1 MRPCGRILI
10 VDDDPAVR
18 ALLTANLERAGHTTS
33 AAGSGHEALIL
44 AAESLPDLV
53 LLDVNM
59 PDLGGYAVCR
69 ELRERYGERLPILF
83 ISGERIDSGDRT
95 AGLLIGGDDY
105 VLKPFDPGE
114 LLARVRRYFVRAGP
128 DSDRS
133 EVPPPALGSLTP
145 RESEVL
151 ALLAEGLSQR
161 EIAERLVIGL
171 TTVGTHIQRVLT
183 KLHVH
188 NRTQAV
194 ALALRA
200 RNRRTQVEDAES
212 HV

>member
-10 VDDDPAVR
+10 VDDDPAVL
-18 ALLTANLERAGHTTS
+18 ALLTANLERAGHTMY
-33 AAGSGHEALIL
+33 AANSGQEALAI
-44 AAESLPDLV
+44 AEEARPDLV

-83 ISGERIDSGDRT
+83 ISGERMDTGDRT

-105 VLKPFDPGE
+105 LVKPSDPGE
-114 LLARVRRYFVRAGP
+114 LVARIRRYFVRGT

-133 EVPPPALGSLTP
+133 EMPKVFESLTP

-151 ALLAEGLSQR
+151 ALLADGLSQR
-161 EIAERLVIGL
+161 EIAERLVIGR
-171 TTVGTHIQRVLT
+171 TTVGTHIQRILT
-183 KLHVH
+183 KLDVH

-194 ALALRA
+194 ALALR
-200 RNRRTQVEDAES
+200 NGN
-212 HV
+212 

>member
-10 VDDDPAVR
+10 VDDDPAVL
-18 ALLTANLERAGHTTS
+18 ALLTANLERAGHTMY
-33 AAGSGHEALIL
+33 AANSGQEALAI
-44 AAESLPDLV
+44 AAEARPDLV

-83 ISGERIDSGDRT
+83 ISGERMDTGDRT

-105 VLKPFDPGE
+105 LVKPFDPGE
-114 LLARVRRYFVRAGP
+114 LVARIRRYFVRGT

-133 EVPPPALGSLTP
+133 EMPKVFESLTP

-161 EIAERLVIGL
+161 EIAEQLVIGR
-171 TTVGTHIQRVLT
+171 TTVGTHIQRILT
-183 KLHVH
+183 KLNVH

-194 ALALRA
+194 ALALR
-200 RNRRTQVEDAES
+200 NGGP
-212 HV
+212 

>member
-10 VDDDPAVR
+10 VDDDPAVL
-18 ALLTANLERAGHTTS
+18 ALLTANLERAGHTMYV
-33 AAGSGHEALIL
+33 ANSGQEALAL
-44 AAESLPDLV
+44 AEEARPDLV

-105 VLKPFDPGE
+105 LLKPFDPGE
-114 LLARVRRYFVRAGP
+114 LVARVRRYFVRAGS
-128 DSDRS
+128 DSDRF
-133 EVPPPALGSLTP
+133 EVPTPFAGLTP

-151 ALLAEGLSQR
+151 GLLAEGLSQR
-161 EIAERLVIGL
+161 EIAERLVIGR
-171 TTVGTHIQRVLT
+171 TTVGTHIQRILT
-183 KLHVH
+183 KLNVH

-194 ALALRA
+194 ALLLR
-200 RNRRTQVEDAES
+200 NGGPEGQRTGAE
-212 HV
+212 